1 MKTGSRCCLSLLIAI
16 SISAASLTAQSRN
29 SLNNQI
35 LETVK
40 KSTDYMINTVSYN
53 GGFVWEYLPDFSRQW
68 GEMEAYRTMVW
79 TQGQGTPEM
88 GEFFLDLYHATGDE
102 YYYQAAEKA
111 ASALMW
117 GQLPCGGWNY
127 IIDFAGDASLKRWY
141 ETIGQNGW
149 RLEEFQHYY
158 GNATYDDDATISP
171 ARFLLRMYVE
181 KYDPQYK
188 AAIDKAINFVLESQ
202 YPIGGW
208 PQRYPLMYE
217 YSKNGRPDY
226 SSFITFNDEVHDN
239 NVRFLVLCYQQLG
252 YKHLLDPIY
261 RAMHCTLALQQGP
274 DQPGWADQYSLDYRP
289 AGARSYEPAGIQTRT
304 TGWCLSDLLDYYAW
318 TGDSKYL
325 ARIPEAID
333 WLEKVARNAADS
345 LPERF
350 RDLDKGRI
358 ATPRFIEIGGKRQVG
373 SYRTGSNVVN
383 GRYHTRYG
391 YSNDFMIIDID
402 RIKQRYNELKA
413 MTVEEAMAESPFRNE
428 GGVQFGMSEY
438 IALEN
443 VQTTEREVRELISS
457 LTSDG
462 YWLVPMTMTSN
473 PYTAGASPDNITPG
487 NFQSGQVGDKYDTSP
502 FTPAEEVLG
511 ITTRSYMQNVSRLM
525 SYLNN

>member
-1 MKTGSRCCLSLLIAI
+1 
-16 SISAASLTAQSRN
+16 
-29 SLNNQI
+29 
-35 LETVK
+35 
-40 KSTDYMINTVSYN
+40 MINTVSYN

-68 GEMEAYRTMVW
+68 GEMEAYRTMAW

-127 IIDFAGDASLKRWY
+127 IIDFAGEASIKRWY

-274 DQPGWADQYSLDYRP
+274 AQPGWADQYSLDYRP
-289 AGARSYEPAGIQTRT
+289 AGARSYEPAGIMTRT
-304 TGWCLSDLLDYYAW
+304 TGWCLSDLLDYYSW

-345 LPERF
+345 LAPRYRELPE
-350 RDLDKGRI
+350 GQI
-358 ATPRFIEIGGKRQVG
+358 ATPRFIEIGGERQVG

-391 YSNDFMIIDID
+391 YSNDIMVI
-402 RIKQRYNELKA
+402 RIGQIKERYNELKA
-413 MTVEEAMAESPFRNE
+413 MTVEEAMADSPFRNE
-428 GGVQFGMSEY
+428 GGVQFQMPEY
-438 IALEN
+438 IALRN
-443 VQTTEREVRELISS
+443 IPATEREVRELISS
-457 LTSDG
+457 LKSEG

-473 PYTAGASPDNITPG
+473 PYTEGASPDVVTPG
-487 NFQSGQVGDKYDTSP
+487 NFQSGQVADKYDTSP